1 MVSRRTVGRINSTV
15 LRKGDSMSSLY
26 KSPLIEM
33 KPLKL
38 TLSSDYGESV
48 RKEVR
53 KEIKFHAKE
62 TGAERDRVLHGVMAV
77 WRDATL
83 D

>member
-1 MVSRRTVGRINSTV
+1 
-15 LRKGDSMSSLY
+15 MSSLY
-26 KSPLIEM
+26 KSVLVEM

-38 TLSSDYGESV
+38 SPSADYGESV

-62 TGAERDRVLHGVMAV
+62 TGAERDRILHGVMAV
-77 WRDATL
+77 WRNATL